1 MRKLLGR
8 WRQGLMAVEEEE
20 PDRKPRGKQNQDHC
34 SDFDAD
40 ENPLAG
46 IKNAAGRDGGNQR
59 RGSRRRRRSSSVDMK
74 PSYHPEGVVFS
85 ERKELRKNNEK
96 GGNTIISQLWHMNGR
111 WPQGT
116 IPVRRTHK
124 KDLLRASSIQNYGKK
139 HTKATAMESAL
150 SPVQPYMG
158 GDIKKSNSNM
168 KTEFY
173 EFQIQETRRQEG

>member
-96 GGNTIISQLWHMNGR
+96 GGKTIISQLWHMNGR

-124 KDLLRASSIQNYGKK
+124 KDLLRASSIQNYGKNTHK
-139 HTKATAMESAL
+139 STGDGVGTISSSTLH
-150 SPVQPYMG
+150 G
-158 GDIKKSNSNM
+158 GDIKKSNSKM

-173 EFQIQETRRQEG
+173 EFLIQET